1 MERTAG
7 ILREIVANKRLEVER
22 QKKAVSLQTLLAMG
36 SERFDRPVLSMR
48 KALAASPSGII
59 AEFKRKSP
67 SKGWL
72 FPDAKVEDIVPAYSK
87 AGAAACS
94 ILTDEKFFGG
104 SFRDLQSARKQVN
117 IPLLR
122 KDFIIDE
129 YQLFQSR
136 ALGADAVLL
145 IAAALTESDCLSLAE
160 TAHSLDLEVLLEI
173 HSEAELSY
181 LNPHIDMLGIN
192 NRRLDTFHTDVA
204 TSFRLAEQIQGVR
217 GTGYGV
223 QGGENTPEGVRG
235 TGYGEKE
242 KTLSL
247 PHNNQNLYN
256 DGKEPH
262 TTEEDSHQI
271 IQTTDRLAGSN
282 NVSGNDL
289 SGNPNL
295 SGSGNLRL
303 NQSDT
308 PGGSIHSRKYSGR
321 IRTAEQSGVSE
332 LPVDSPR
339 LPDRTGNAFVNS
351 APNRVSE
358 QSNLG
363 KYSETT
369 RLGGTS
375 FNRNTQ
381 SPENIGYP
389 VPCTPYP
396 VPRTPLMISE
406 SGLSD
411 ADTVKRLRQCGFQGF
426 LIGESFMT
434 TPAPG
439 ESLSHLL
446 KRLL

>member
-7 ILREIVANKRLEVER
+7 ILQEIVANKRLEVER

-36 SERFDRPVLSMR
+36 SERFDRPVLSLR

-67 SKGWL
+67 SKGYL
-72 FPDAKVEDIVPAYSK
+72 FPDAKVDDIVPAYSK

-104 SFRDLQSARKQVN
+104 SFSDLQSARKQVN

-160 TAHSLDLEVLLEI
+160 TAHSLNLEVLLEI

-181 LNPHIDMLGIN
+181 LNSHIDMLGIN
-192 NRRLDTFHTDVA
+192 NRRLDTFHTDVD
-204 TSFRLAEQIQGVR
+204 TSFRLAEQIQG
-217 GTGYGV
+217 YGV
-223 QGGENTPEGVRG
+223 WGMGDGD
-235 TGYGEKE
+235 KE
-242 KTLSL
+242 
-247 PHNNQNLYN
+247 
-256 DGKEPH
+256 E
-262 TTEEDSHQI
+262 
-271 IQTTDRLAGSN
+271 A
-282 NVSGNDL
+282 
-289 SGNPNL
+289 
-295 SGSGNLRL
+295 
-303 NQSDT
+303 
-308 PGGSIHSRKYSGR
+308 
-321 IRTAEQSGVSE
+321 
-332 LPVDSPR
+332 PR
-339 LPDRTGNAFVNS
+339 
-351 APNRVSE
+351 
-358 QSNLG
+358 
-363 KYSETT
+363 
-369 RLGGTS
+369 
-375 FNRNTQ
+375 
-381 SPENIGYP
+381 
-389 VPCTPYP
+389 TPYP

-439 ESLSHLL
+439 ESLSNLL
-446 KRLL
+446 KRLI

>member
-7 ILREIVANKRLEVER
+7 ILQEIVANKRMEVER

-36 SERFDRPVLSMR
+36 SERFDRPVLSLR

-67 SKGWL
+67 SKGYL
-72 FPDAKVEDIVPAYSK
+72 FPDAKVDDIVPAYSK

-104 SFRDLQSARKQVN
+104 SFSDLQSARKQVN

-204 TSFRLAEQIQGVR
+204 TSFRLAEQIQGDGGWGMGDGGR
-217 GTGYGV
+217 ETG
-223 QGGENTPEGVRG
+223 E
-235 TGYGEKE
+235 EKISSVF
-242 KTLSL
+242 SL
-247 PHNNQNLYN
+247 YPIPH
-256 DGKEPH
+256 
-262 TTEEDSHQI
+262 
-271 IQTTDRLAGSN
+271 
-282 NVSGNDL
+282 
-289 SGNPNL
+289 
-295 SGSGNLRL
+295 
-303 NQSDT
+303 
-308 PGGSIHSRKYSGR
+308 
-321 IRTAEQSGVSE
+321 
-332 LPVDSPR
+332 
-339 LPDRTGNAFVNS
+339 
-351 APNRVSE
+351 
-358 QSNLG
+358 
-363 KYSETT
+363 
-369 RLGGTS
+369 
-375 FNRNTQ
+375 
-381 SPENIGYP
+381 
-389 VPCTPYP
+389 TPYP
-396 VPRTPLMISE
+396 ILISE